1 MKFNFEEQT
10 LKYQKLGIV
19 TPTKKMIKTEEQIEG
34 IRKAGIINTKVLD
47 YVSEKIHAGMT
58 TEDINRLVQEKTT
71 ELGGICAPLNYEGFP
86 KSVCTSINDQV
97 CHGIPDMHTILK
109 NGDIINVDCT
119 TIYQGY

>member
-47 YVSEKIHAGMT
+47 YVSEKIHA
-58 TEDINRLVQEKTT
+58 DR
-71 ELGGICAPLNYEGFP
+71 
-86 KSVCTSINDQV
+86 KSVV
-97 CHGIPDMHTILK
+97 
-109 NGDIINVDCT
+109 
-119 TIYQGY
+119 

>member
-58 TEDINRLVQEKTT
+58 TEDINRLV
-71 ELGGICAPLNYEGFP
+71 
-86 KSVCTSINDQV
+86 
-97 CHGIPDMHTILK
+97 
-109 NGDIINVDCT
+109 
-119 TIYQGY
+119 